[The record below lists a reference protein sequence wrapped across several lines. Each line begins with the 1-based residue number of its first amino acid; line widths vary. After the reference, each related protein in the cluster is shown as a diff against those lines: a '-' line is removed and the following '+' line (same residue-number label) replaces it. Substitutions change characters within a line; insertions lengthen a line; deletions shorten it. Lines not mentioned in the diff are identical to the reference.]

1 MHRAVADVWWGLRDQ
16 QDCPTGQSPDQPHAS
31 GTRLESAAGGGESP
45 VREAWWCR
53 CDGIASTAAP
63 VEGRRKLGRPLS
75 KAKYLQR
82 PIADEYREGTVKSTP
97 VRGVKETLKPLTCKQ
112 SEGSVREH
120 RLRACLLKNEPA
132 SV

>member
-1 MHRAVADVWWGLRDQ
+1 MWAVADALLGLCDHAGVS
-16 QDCPTGQSPDQPHAS
+16 TGTPSWRTS
-31 GTRLESAAGGGESP
+31 GRGEADWKAVPEGVRGPYPKTLAGM
-45 VREAWWCR
+45 AWH
-53 CDGIASTAAP
+53 ASTAAP

>member
-1 MHRAVADVWWGLRDQ
+1 LRDQ
-16 QDCPTGQSPDQPHAS
+16 QDRPTGRSPDQPDAS
-31 GTRLESAAGGGESP
+31 GTRLESAAVAGESP
-45 VREAWWCR
+45 VREVSRCR
-53 CDGIASTAAP
+53 CDGLASTAAP

>member
-1 MHRAVADVWWGLRDQ
+1 MVGSATEEPPGQ
-16 QDCPTGQSPDQPHAS
+16 PTVSR
-31 GTRLESAAGGGESP
+31 TRLESASAEGERP
-45 VREAWWCR
+45 VGEGVGRWWPR
-53 CDGIASTAAP
+53 IASTAAP

-97 VRGVKETLKPLTCKQ
+97 ARGVKETLKPLTRKQ
-112 SEGSVREH
+112 SEGSVRKH

>member
-1 MHRAVADVWWGLRDQ
+1 MWAVADAHLGLCDHAGV
-16 QDCPTGQSPDQPHAS
+16 PTGTPSWRTS
-31 GTRLESAAGGGESP
+31 GRGEADWKAAP
-45 VREAWWCR
+45 QRVRGPYPKALAGMAWH
-53 CDGIASTAAP
+53 ASTAAP
-63 VEGRRKLGRPLS
+63 VEGRRKRGRPLS

>member
-1 MHRAVADVWWGLRDQ
+1 VGDRWA
-16 QDCPTGQSPDQPHAS
+16 
-31 GTRLESAAGGGESP
+31 
-45 VREAWWCR
+45 
-53 CDGIASTAAP
+53 GIASTAAP

-112 SEGSVREH
+112 SEGSVRKH